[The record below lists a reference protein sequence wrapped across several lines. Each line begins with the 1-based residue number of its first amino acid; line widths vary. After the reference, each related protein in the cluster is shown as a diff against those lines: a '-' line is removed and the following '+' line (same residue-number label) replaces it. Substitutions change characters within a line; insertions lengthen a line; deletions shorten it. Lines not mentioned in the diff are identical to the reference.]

1 MHFNMYLFGCIR
13 PPVPHQDL
21 GCILWEFSMQRMNF
35 PGMARRLSC
44 SMLGGILVPRP
55 GIEPMCP
62 ALQSGFLTTGP
73 PRKSLCYIYF
83 NHKKGVMRLLYQN
96 SQLCWCRAA
105 LNPPKW
111 EPGLVKLLHQQLCLL
126 PLWKKQT
133 NHNKHVKRSQKRHS
147 YLYPLSSCLEGEIS
161 HCNYH
166 EM

>member
-1 MHFNMYLFGCIR
+1 MYLFGCIR

-44 SMLGGILVPRP
+44 STLGGILVPWP

-83 NHKKGVMRLLYQN
+83 NHKKGSWGCCIRI
-96 SQLCWCRAA
+96 
-105 LNPPKW
+105 
-111 EPGLVKLLHQQLCLL
+111 
-126 PLWKKQT
+126 
-133 NHNKHVKRSQKRHS
+133 
-147 YLYPLSSCLEGEIS
+147 LSSVGAELHWTPQSGSQVWLNYCTSSSVCFLCGKNRQTTTSMWKEAKRDILICTLS
-161 HCNYH
+161 PLVWKVKYHTVIIMKCN
-166 EM
+166 